1 MPTVPVRCERGGTG
15 GRGGPCPM
23 PTAYRPSGSG
33 PVALLFAAS
42 CHGKPIRRPITA
54 SFKPDSTTPPAT
66 SPPLRK
72 PPPLPRAVPASIPPR
87 TARSRRRTA
96 GEPTDLLRL
105 PTAARATWGL
115 RRCLVSSTP
124 SSILLVYITRLG

>member
-42 CHGKPIRRPITA
+42 CHGKPIRRPNTV
-54 SFKPDSTTPPAT
+54 SFKADSTPPAT

-72 PPPLPRAVPASIPPR
+72 PPQLPRVVPASIPPR
-87 TARSRRRTA
+87 RRTA
-96 GEPTDLLRL
+96 AAAAPLASRLTSSSPLLRV
-105 PTAARATWGL
+105 PPGASDAAWLVVL
-115 RRCLVSSTP
+115 RLRSSSFT
-124 SSILLVYITRLG
+124 SLG